1 MIPKRGGLVR
11 GVTYIH
17 TWGHA
22 GGRRLTKKIIIIV
35 DIVVRKFL
43 VKVCDPKVVSQG
55 LGYMVGYRGI

>member
-22 GGRRLTKKIIIIV
+22 GGRRLTKKNQHYSGYSSEEISSKGM
-35 DIVVRKFL
+35 R
-43 VKVCDPKVVSQG
+43 SQG
-55 LGYMVGYRGI
+55 R